1 MEKILEQLRKEARG
15 IANTTAHFMK
25 LAENYIAEENFT
37 AARACLLLLCEKC
50 NNYEESIEWN
60 GLSEQWQNYRY
71 LVADMVPP
79 SVTIMP
85 TKPRSPAECT
95 LRITDILSLPDEEIL
110 SALSDHLGELSG
122 NGDALNA
129 LNKWERTV
137 YYVDELCVEV
147 NSGGFDS
154 YLYYHGTHFEKA
166 YAALKDIA
174 ALRTLPI
181 LDDVR
186 NKFPKKRIPK
196 NVEALQNVMDLL
208 EEKDIDFDSED
219 DHFYSVGEKEL
230 LKCLLSYVKENMQH
244 LR

>member
-50 NNYEESIEWN
+50 DNYEESIEWN

-129 LNKWERTV
+129 LNKWERTI

-154 YLYYHGTHFEKA
+154 YLYYRGTHFEKA

-186 NKFPKKRIPK
+186 NKFPKKRIPR
-196 NVEALQNVMDLL
+196 NVEALQNVMDIL
-208 EEKDIDFDSED
+208 EEKDIDFESED
-219 DHFYSVGEKEL
+219 EHFYSVGEKEL